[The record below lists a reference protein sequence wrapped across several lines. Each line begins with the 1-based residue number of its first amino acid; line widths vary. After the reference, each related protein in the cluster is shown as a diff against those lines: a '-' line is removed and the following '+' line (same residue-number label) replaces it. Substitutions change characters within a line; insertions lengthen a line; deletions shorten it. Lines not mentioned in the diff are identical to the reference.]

1 MAQTV
6 GRISIPYETKSL
18 TITSDGYMTSNDFA
32 SESKKEDIITGCTII
47 GNSGDL
53 FFGYLNEDGDLKY
66 ANKLMP
72 DIVNVE
78 RPNAETVFVEFGDG
92 TKEIAHISD
101 DDTFNLETGVLIC
114 VTKKLFSLKPEV
126 KVSGS
131 SAYNKVLKYAMTKVD
146 AKKKKRD
153 AEQKAIKEA
162 KARVNAINQAAR
174 ERDNDLREGRIRE
187 IAEAVKRALND
198 ISQQASDE
206 IIDSLKLLADKLDE
220 VEREDNEQTVPT
232 EE

>member
-1 MAQTV
+1 ML
-6 GRISIPYETKSL
+6 GDISFCNTRRLTTEDITLNIGDTGKEETKV
-18 TITSDGYMTSNDFA
+18 
-32 SESKKEDIITGCTII
+32 TGCTTI
-47 GNSGDL
+47 GDDKDL
-53 FFGYLNEDGDLKY
+53 FFGYLGEDGYLKY
-66 ANKLMP
+66 FKKIMP
-72 DIVNVE
+72 DIINVE

-92 TKEIAHISD
+92 TKEVAHISD

-146 AKKKKRD
+146 AKKKKID
-153 AEQKAIKEA
+153 AELKATKEA
-162 KARVNAINQAAR
+162 KARVNAIKQAAR
-174 ERDNDLREGRIRE
+174 KRDNDLREGRIRE
-187 IAEAVKRALND
+187 ITEAVKRALND